1 MQQITNHAQARLQQR
16 GIPEIIVDSLLE
28 YGREV
33 HDHRGSTILYFDS
46 RTKLQLEQLLRHSLS
61 HQTLGSLESHLDA
74 YVVLGRDG
82 AVVTVGH
89 RTKRIN
95 RS

>member
-1 MQQITNHAQARLQQR
+1 MQSITNHAQTRLQQR
-16 GIPEIIVDSLLE
+16 GIPETVVDTLLE

-46 RTKLQLEQLLRHSLS
+46 RTRLQLPHLLRHTLS
-61 HQTLGSLESHLDA
+61 HQAPSGLESHLDA
-74 YVVLGRDG
+74 YVVLSRDG
-82 AVVTVGH
+82 AVVTIGH

-95 RS
+95 RC